1 MMEMEIIIDHREPPQ
16 FRELFRDC
24 GHVRVEQLSV
34 GDFRVNDRWVFE
46 RKTISDLSISIVD
59 GRLFT
64 QAKALLKTEGYPVVV
79 LEGHS
84 KATSNKGVSREA
96 VQGAIITL
104 SVFFGLPVL
113 RALNPEE
120 TVRLVK
126 YTVNQGAYLPGEGI
140 FRGGYRPKGLK
151 ARRLYAL
158 QGLPHVGKKRARILL
173 DHFSTIERVIL
184 ADEEE
189 LAEVDGIGRLT
200 AKAIRELV
208 SK

>member
-1 MMEMEIIIDHREPPQ
+1 MEMDIIIDHREPPQ
-16 FRELFRDC
+16 FRELFSDYGR
-24 GHVRVEQLSV
+24 VRVETLPV
-34 GDFRVNDRWVFE
+34 GDFRVNDQWIFE
-46 RKTISDLSISIVD
+46 RKTISDLCISIVD

-64 QAKALLKTEGYPVVV
+64 QAKALLKTEGHPVVIF
-79 LEGHS
+79 EGHS
-84 KATSNKGVSREA
+84 RARSDQGVSREA

-158 QGLPHVGKKRARILL
+158 QGLPGVGKKRAKILL
-173 DHFSTIERVIL
+173 DHFGSIEQVIL

-200 AKAIRELV
+200 AMAIRELV